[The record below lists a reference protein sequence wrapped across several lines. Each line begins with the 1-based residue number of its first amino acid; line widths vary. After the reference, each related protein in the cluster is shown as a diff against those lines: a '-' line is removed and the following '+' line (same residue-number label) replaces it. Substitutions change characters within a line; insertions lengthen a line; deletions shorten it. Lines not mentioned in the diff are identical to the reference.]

1 MSVSIEVAETAEQFD
16 LGGRLIR
23 AYAEFLGLDLE
34 FQGFSSELASLPIV
48 RSTQRCAIA
57 ELY

>member
-23 AYAEFLGLDLE
+23 AYAEFLGLD
-34 FQGFSSELASLPIV
+34 GKPPI
-48 RSTQRCAIA
+48 S
-57 ELY
+57 